1 MIRIGDQGDGFVN
14 ITIND
19 TKYYLEFDEDDDIC
33 YMEKKFNGER
43 SKALVIS
50 GEQYDRVDELFSSI
64 DELTRIR
71 KDIDI

>member
-1 MIRIGDQGDGFVN
+1 MIKISDQGDEFVN
-14 ITIND
+14 ITINN
-19 TKYYLEFDEDDDIC
+19 TKYYLEFDEDGDIC
-33 YMEKKFNGER
+33 YMEKIVNGER

-71 KDIDI
+71 KGVDI